1 MPTGYTCIIED
12 GDPSFQ
18 EYAWRC
24 ARAFGAFI
32 MERDNPLGAKM
43 TLRAEPDPYHLNE
56 TLAAQEACSAL
67 DAMSDDDYNARES
80 KRVAARNAEFAAF
93 AAKNRVVLD
102 RYAKMRA
109 AAEAWTPP
117 TAEHASLRDFMISQI
132 DDSTKWM
139 NVTLPLVEFESRI
152 EARARLVS
160 NIEYHA
166 KEYGK
171 EVDRANERNAWIA
184 ALVSSLGTPPQ
195 NDKP

>member
-18 EYAWRC
+18 EYVWRC
-24 ARAFGAFI
+24 ARAFGI
-32 MERDNPLGAKM
+32 MDRDVHMDAKVA
-43 TLRAEPDPYHLNE
+43 LRSEPNPYHLNA

-67 DAMSDDDYNARES
+67 DAMSDDDYTARETE
-80 KRVAARNAEFAAF
+80 RVAARNAEFAEF
-93 AAKNRVVLD
+93 AERNRAMLD

-109 AAEAWTPP
+109 AAKAWTPP
-117 TAEHASLRDFMISQI
+117 TAAHAALRDFMISQI

-139 NVTLPLVEFESRI
+139 DVTLPAVTFVSRS

-160 NIEYHA
+160 EIDYYA

-171 EVDRANERNAWIA
+171 EVDRTNERNAWVS
-184 ALVSSLGTPPQ
+184 ALVGSIGTPPQ
-195 NDKP
+195 NDMAKP